1 MAVITLHFSFFGS
14 VNQFLNDCVFLGLIL
29 IELITQTSLILIK
42 CSTVCMWFVASF
54 KMCLLTK
61 TVPKNNLQDMMLNIH
76 LFTNNNKSTIMVLQM
91 AILHFHTKLSHH
103 SSYSTIKSY
112 LM

>member
-1 MAVITLHFSFFGS
+1 MKFKIPNGCDHTTFFGS

-42 CSTVCMWFVASF
+42 CSTVYMWFVASF

-76 LFTNNNKSTIMVLQM
+76 LFINNNKSTIMVL
-91 AILHFHTKLSHH
+91 
-103 SSYSTIKSY
+103 
-112 LM
+112 